1 MYVLKVGQISLYLE
15 VFWKSWFL
23 SCGMSFLDRGKLK
36 KKKIIKK
43 KDEQARA
50 YLQFQ

>member
-1 MYVLKVGQISLYLE
+1 MYVLKLGQISLYLE

-36 KKKIIKK
+36 NNNKKK
-43 KDEQARA
+43 KDEQAGA